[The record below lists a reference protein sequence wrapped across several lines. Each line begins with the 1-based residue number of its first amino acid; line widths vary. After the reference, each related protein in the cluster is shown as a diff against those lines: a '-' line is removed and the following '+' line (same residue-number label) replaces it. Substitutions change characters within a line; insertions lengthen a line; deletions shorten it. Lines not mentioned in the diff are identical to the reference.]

1 MQFIVSQARKEGM
14 ISTGIDLFLAAL
26 PVVFIVVGYV
36 SFSEPWRLDDE
47 MINYIAS
54 GILIAFICVSVF
66 FRLQALRKI
75 SALSGI
81 KAATLYRNCII
92 ICVCFFALAL
102 VLNYLYPREPDADGG
117 QSDNPFAAI
126 FGLAL
131 FAGVIYIIVAWFR
144 INFSLARVSG
154 VSAFRTYVWL
164 CVSFLALNILCG
176 AGPFGLA
183 NSKPQ
188 TDDAVAA
195 LVITSFKEFLPFAA
209 LIITSVVHLLAW
221 SKIEKLA

>member
-1 MQFIVSQARKEGM
+1 MQDTISQARKEGM
-14 ISTGIDLFLAAL
+14 ISTGIDLLLAVAL
-26 PVVFIVVGYV
+26 AVFKVIG
-36 SFSEPWRLDDE
+36 L
-47 MINYIAS
+47 AS
-54 GILIAFICVSVF
+54 GGMFLIVSGIFIALICFSVIY
-66 FRLQALRKI
+66 RLRALRKI
-75 SALSGI
+75 SNLSGI
-81 KAATLYRNCII
+81 KAAALYRNCVILC
-92 ICVCFFALAL
+92 ICFVALL
-102 VLNYLYPREPDADGG
+102 LFYPAGCYREVTMKEMIEETIWNLAVP
-117 QSDNPFAAI
+117 AA
-126 FGLAL
+126 A
-131 FAGVIYIIVAWFR
+131 IYIIVAWLR

-164 CVSFLALNILCG
+164 CVGFLALNILCG

-209 LIITSVVHLLAW
+209 LIITSIVHLLAW

>member
-1 MQFIVSQARKEGM
+1 MQDTVSQARKNGM

-26 PVVFIVVGYV
+26 PVVLMAIDFIFEGIPGYPYNIV
-36 SFSEPWRLDDE
+36 IIGGIFIALICFSVIYRL
-47 MINYIAS
+47 
-54 GILIAFICVSVF
+54 
-66 FRLQALRKI
+66 RALSKI

-81 KAATLYRNCII
+81 KAAALYRNCVM
-92 ICVCFFALAL
+92 ICICFVALL
-102 VLNYLYPREPDADGG
+102 LFYPAGCYREVTIKEMIEETIWNLAVP
-117 QSDNPFAAI
+117 AA
-126 FGLAL
+126 A
-131 FAGVIYIIVAWFR
+131 IYIIVAWLR

-154 VSAFRTYVWL
+154 VMTFRIYVWL
-164 CVSFLALNILCG
+164 CVGFLALNILCG

-195 LVITSFKEFLPFAA
+195 LVITSLKEFLPFAA
-209 LIITSVVHLLAW
+209 LIITGIVHLLAW

>member
-1 MQFIVSQARKEGM
+1 MAIDFVFEGLPGYPYNIVIIGGIFI
-14 ISTGIDLFLAAL
+14 AL
-26 PVVFIVVGYV
+26 IC
-36 SFSEPWRLDDE
+36 FSVIYRL
-47 MINYIAS
+47 
-54 GILIAFICVSVF
+54 
-66 FRLQALRKI
+66 RALRKI
-75 SALSGI
+75 SMLSGI
-81 KAATLYRNCII
+81 KAAALYRNCVM
-92 ICVCFFALAL
+92 ICICFVALL
-102 VLNYLYPREPDADGG
+102 LFYPAGCYREVTIKEMIEETIWNLAVP
-117 QSDNPFAAI
+117 AA
-126 FGLAL
+126 A
-131 FAGVIYIIVAWFR
+131 IYIIVAWLR